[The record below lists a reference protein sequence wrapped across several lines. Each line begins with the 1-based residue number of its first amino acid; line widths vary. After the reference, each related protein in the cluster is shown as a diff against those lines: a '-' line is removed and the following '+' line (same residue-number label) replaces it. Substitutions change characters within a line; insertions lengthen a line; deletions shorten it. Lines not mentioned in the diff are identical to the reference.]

1 MKKTHAK
8 RAIDKLFEQCP
19 IETESIVRITIQQL
33 TITNQDEDDTD
44 TYMEV
49 EFLTG
54 VTNYIYDKPKYGSVT
69 FNVTK

>member
-1 MKKTHAK
+1 MKKTHVK

-19 IETESIVRITIQQL
+19 IETESIVQL
-33 TITNQDEDDTD
+33 TITQLIITDQDKDDTD

-49 EFLTG
+49 VFLTG
-54 VTNYIYDKPKYGSVT
+54 GTNYIYDKPKYGSVT